1 MPASPN
7 STWTSG
13 KRRSACRE
21 PRARGSPPTTSWSIV
36 AARRH
41 LSWGGAWHRLAVTA
55 SLSGSRVEENGL
67 IEERSIRL
75 LDALE
80 GRTDTLLGLL
90 QRERDAR
97 LALKQRLAELEA
109 ARLALAERNSEL
121 EANRLELVE
130 ECRELDEQNRELEEH
145 NRRLHERLNS
155 QGEGQGTGFSRPA
168 RRSQGLSAL
177 IGRSATSAATSTDV
191 GARLVGRSAEAADA
205 GADANAKSPDK
216 SGSYNAAA
224 ATGALPV
231 GGRLCRAN
239 GGDGEVNS
247 GASLEEP
254 AATPAATTTT
264 DVGARLVGRS
274 AEATATATGA
284 DANAKSPDK
293 SGSYNAAAATDA
305 AATTDAPSPQ
315 ALLAEWYQRYPG
327 AFFKGHTRPLKV
339 GIHEALAEQEPWPE
353 KLVRRALACYVN
365 LPRYLKAVREGAER
379 IDLDGKPAGQVDA
392 KAAEHARKKLERLQ
406 AEGRGKGGAVP
417 GQSRRAAGKGKPGRG
432 GRGKSQA
439 GKGATGKAPAAQAAP
454 GAEPPQPARSAPATM
469 EEKLA
474 ALVAKH
480 RQQ

>member
-1 MPASPN
+1 M
-7 STWTSG
+7 
-13 KRRSACRE
+13 
-21 PRARGSPPTTSWSIV
+21 
-36 AARRH
+36 
-41 LSWGGAWHRLAVTA
+41 
-55 SLSGSRVEENGL
+55 

-97 LALKQRLAELEA
+97 LSLEQRLAELEA
-109 ARLALAERNSEL
+109 AHA
-121 EANRLELVE
+121 
-130 ECRELDEQNRELEEH
+130 
-145 NRRLHERLNS
+145 
-155 QGEGQGTGFSRPA
+155 
-168 RRSQGLSAL
+168 
-177 IGRSATSAATSTDV
+177 AATTDDV
-191 GARLVGRSAEAADA
+191 GARLVGRSAGGADA
-205 GADANAKSPDK
+205 GAKSPMCRTTDK

-224 ATGALPV
+224 AA
-231 GGRLCRAN
+231 
-239 GGDGEVNS
+239 
-247 GASLEEP
+247 
-254 AATPAATTTT
+254 
-264 DVGARLVGRS
+264 
-274 AEATATATGA
+274 
-284 DANAKSPDK
+284 
-293 SGSYNAAAATDA
+293 DA

-339 GIHEALAEQEPWPE
+339 GIHEELAEQEPWPE

-379 IDLDGKPAGQVDA
+379 IGLDGQPAGQVDA

-417 GQSRRAAGKGKPGRG
+417 GQPRRAAGKGKPGRG
-432 GRGKSQA
+432 KAAGRGAA
-439 GKGATGKAPAAQAAP
+439 GKGPASKAPAAQVAP

>member
-155 QGEGQGTGFSRPA
+155 QGEGQGTGFPRPA

-205 GADANAKSPDK
+205 GAKSPMCRTTDK

-254 AATPAATTTT
+254 AATPAATTAT

-274 AEATATATGA
+274 AE
-284 DANAKSPDK
+284 
-293 SGSYNAAAATDA
+293 ATDA

-417 GQSRRAAGKGKPGRG
+417 GQPRRAAGKGKPGRG
-432 GRGKSQA
+432 KAAGRGTA
-439 GKGATGKAPAAQAAP
+439 GKGPASKAPAAQAAP
-454 GAEPPQPARSAPATM
+454 GAEPPQPARSAPATL

>member
-97 LALKQRLAELEA
+97 LALEQRLAELEA

-155 QGEGQGTGFSRPA
+155 QGEGQGTGFPRPA

-191 GARLVGRSAEAADA
+191 GARLVGRSAEATDA
-205 GADANAKSPDK
+205 GANTPSPDK

-274 AEATATATGA
+274 
-284 DANAKSPDK
+284 
-293 SGSYNAAAATDA
+293 AAATDA

-417 GQSRRAAGKGKPGRG
+417 GQPRRAAGKGKPGRG
-432 GRGKSQA
+432 KTAGRGAA
-439 GKGATGKAPAAQAAP
+439 GKGPASKAPAAQAAP
-454 GAEPPQPARSAPATM
+454 GAEPPQPSRSAPATM

-480 RQQ
+480 RQR

>member
-109 ARLALAERNSEL
+109 ARLTLAERNSEL

-155 QGEGQGTGFSRPA
+155 QGEGHGTGFPRPA

-191 GARLVGRSAEAADA
+191 GARLVGRSAEATDA
-205 GADANAKSPDK
+205 GANTPSPDK
-216 SGSYNAAA
+216 SGSYDAAA
-224 ATGALPV
+224 AT
-231 GGRLCRAN
+231 AN
-239 GGDGEVNS
+239 T
-247 GASLEEP
+247 AA
-254 AATPAATTTT
+254 AATAAATTTT

-274 AEATATATGA
+274 
-284 DANAKSPDK
+284 
-293 SGSYNAAAATDA
+293 
-305 AATTDAPSPQ
+305 
-315 ALLAEWYQRYPG
+315 
-327 AFFKGHTRPLKV
+327 
-339 GIHEALAEQEPWPE
+339 
-353 KLVRRALACYVN
+353 
-365 LPRYLKAVREGAER
+365 
-379 IDLDGKPAGQVDA
+379 
-392 KAAEHARKKLERLQ
+392 
-406 AEGRGKGGAVP
+406 
-417 GQSRRAAGKGKPGRG
+417 
-432 GRGKSQA
+432 
-439 GKGATGKAPAAQAAP
+439 
-454 GAEPPQPARSAPATM
+454 
-469 EEKLA
+469 
-474 ALVAKH
+474 
-480 RQQ
+480 

>member
-155 QGEGQGTGFSRPA
+155 QGEGQGTGFPRPA

-177 IGRSATSAATSTDV
+177 IGRSAPSAATSTDV

-205 GADANAKSPDK
+205 GADANAKSPMCRTTDK

-274 AEATATATGA
+274 AE
-284 DANAKSPDK
+284 
-293 SGSYNAAAATDA
+293 ATDA

-417 GQSRRAAGKGKPGRG
+417 GQPRRAAGKGKPGRG
-432 GRGKSQA
+432 KTAGRGAA
-439 GKGATGKAPAAQAAP
+439 GKGPASKAPAAQAAP
-454 GAEPPQPARSAPATM
+454 GAEPPQPARSAFVTL

>member
-1 MPASPN
+1 M
-7 STWTSG
+7 
-13 KRRSACRE
+13 
-21 PRARGSPPTTSWSIV
+21 
-36 AARRH
+36 
-41 LSWGGAWHRLAVTA
+41 SWGGAWHRLAVTA

-155 QGEGQGTGFSRPA
+155 QGEGHGTGFPRPA

-191 GARLVGRSAEAADA
+191 GARLVGRSAEATDA
-205 GADANAKSPDK
+205 GAN
-216 SGSYNAAA
+216 
-224 ATGALPV
+224 
-231 GGRLCRAN
+231 
-239 GGDGEVNS
+239 
-247 GASLEEP
+247 
-254 AATPAATTTT
+254 TP
-264 DVGARLVGRS
+264 
-274 AEATATATGA
+274 
-284 DANAKSPDK
+284 SPDK

-417 GQSRRAAGKGKPGRG
+417 GQPRRAAGKGKPGRG
-432 GRGKSQA
+432 KTAGRGAA
-439 GKGATGKAPAAQAAP
+439 GKGPASKAPAAQAAP
-454 GAEPPQPARSAPATM
+454 GAEPPQPARSAPATL

>member
-155 QGEGQGTGFSRPA
+155 QGEGHGTGFPRPA

-205 GADANAKSPDK
+205 G
-216 SGSYNAAA
+216 
-224 ATGALPV
+224 
-231 GGRLCRAN
+231 
-239 GGDGEVNS
+239 
-247 GASLEEP
+247 
-254 AATPAATTTT
+254 
-264 DVGARLVGRS
+264 
-274 AEATATATGA
+274 
-284 DANAKSPDK
+284 
-293 SGSYNAAAATDA
+293 
-305 AATTDAPSPQ
+305 ATTDAPSPQ

-392 KAAEHARKKLERLQ
+392 KAAGQARRTLARLQ

-417 GQSRRAAGKGKPGRG
+417 GQPGRAAGKGKPGRG
-432 GRGKSQA
+432 KAAGRGAA
-439 GKGATGKAPAAQAAP
+439 GKGPASKAPAAQAAP

>member
-109 ARLALAERNSEL
+109 ARLALAEKNSEL

-130 ECRELDEQNRELEEH
+130 ECRELDERSSDLEEH

-274 AEATATATGA
+274 AEAT
-284 DANAKSPDK
+284 
-293 SGSYNAAAATDA
+293 DA

-417 GQSRRAAGKGKPGRG
+417 GQPRRAAGKGKPGRG
-432 GRGKSQA
+432 KAAGRGTA
-439 GKGATGKAPAAQAAP
+439 GKGPASKAPAAQAAP
-454 GAEPPQPARSAPATM
+454 GAEPPQPARSAPATL

>member
-1 MPASPN
+1 M
-7 STWTSG
+7 
-13 KRRSACRE
+13 
-21 PRARGSPPTTSWSIV
+21 
-36 AARRH
+36 
-41 LSWGGAWHRLAVTA
+41 SWGGAWHRLAVTA

-155 QGEGQGTGFSRPA
+155 QGEGQGTGFPRPA

-191 GARLVGRSAEAADA
+191 GARLVGRSAEATDA
-205 GADANAKSPDK
+205 GANTPSPDK
-216 SGSYNAAA
+216 SGSYNAAEA
-224 ATGALPV
+224 TATGAA
-231 GGRLCRAN
+231 RA
-239 GGDGEVNS
+239 DAESPDKS
-247 GASLEEP
+247 GSYDAA
-254 AATPAATTTT
+254 AATTNTAAAATAAATTTT

-274 AEATATATGA
+274 AE
-284 DANAKSPDK
+284 
-293 SGSYNAAAATDA
+293 ATDA

-339 GIHEALAEQEPWPE
+339 GIHESLAEQEPWPE

-417 GQSRRAAGKGKPGRG
+417 GQPRRAAGKGKPGRG
-432 GRGKSQA
+432 KTAGRGAA
-439 GKGATGKAPAAQAAP
+439 GKGPASKAPAAQAAP
-454 GAEPPQPARSAPATM
+454 GAEPPQPARSAPATL

>member
-1 MPASPN
+1 
-7 STWTSG
+7 
-13 KRRSACRE
+13 
-21 PRARGSPPTTSWSIV
+21 
-36 AARRH
+36 
-41 LSWGGAWHRLAVTA
+41 
-55 SLSGSRVEENGL
+55 L

-155 QGEGQGTGFSRPA
+155 QGEGHGTGFPRPA

-191 GARLVGRSAEAADA
+191 GARLVGRSAEAADAGANTPSPDKSGSYDAAAATTNTAAAATAAATTTTDVGARLVGRSAEATDA

-274 AEATATATGA
+274 AE
-284 DANAKSPDK
+284 
-293 SGSYNAAAATDA
+293 ATDA

-379 IDLDGKPAGQVDA
+379 IGLDGKPAGQVDA

-406 AEGRGKGGAVP
+406 AERRGKA
-417 GQSRRAAGKGKPGRG
+417 KPGDARRQG
-432 GRGKSQA
+432 AAPKRARPGSQSPDKPLGKSGHRQGDRKARFKA
-439 GKGATGKAPAAQAAP
+439 GPSGKAPAAESDAARPSALKVAAKP
-454 GAEPPQPARSAPATM
+454 GPSAEARPVTM

-480 RQQ
+480 RHS

>member
-1 MPASPN
+1 M
-7 STWTSG
+7 
-13 KRRSACRE
+13 
-21 PRARGSPPTTSWSIV
+21 
-36 AARRH
+36 
-41 LSWGGAWHRLAVTA
+41 
-55 SLSGSRVEENGL
+55 

-97 LALKQRLAELEA
+97 LALKQRLAEQEA
-109 ARLALAERNSEL
+109 AHQALTEKAREL
-121 EANRLELVE
+121 EASCLALVEERRELVE

-155 QGEGQGTGFSRPA
+155 QGEGQGTGFPRPA

-177 IGRSATSAATSTDV
+177 IGRPAPAAPEPAGDVAT
-191 GARLVGRSAEAADA
+191 GAADA
-205 GADANAKSPDK
+205 EP
-216 SGSYNAAA
+216 
-224 ATGALPV
+224 TGALPV

-274 AEATATATGA
+274 AE
-284 DANAKSPDK
+284 
-293 SGSYNAAAATDA
+293 ATDA

-379 IDLDGKPAGQVDA
+379 IGLDGKPAGQVDA

-417 GQSRRAAGKGKPGRG
+417 GQPRRAAGKGKPGRG
-432 GRGKSQA
+432 KTAGRGAA
-439 GKGATGKAPAAQAAP
+439 GKGPASKAPAAQAVP
-454 GAEPPQPARSAPATM
+454 GAEPPQPSRSAPATM

-480 RQQ
+480 RQR

>member
-155 QGEGQGTGFSRPA
+155 QGEGQGTGFPRPA

-191 GARLVGRSAEAADA
+191 GARLVGRSAEATDA
-205 GADANAKSPDK
+205 GANTPSPDKSGPYDAAAATATGAARADAESPDK
-216 SGSYNAAA
+216 SGSYDAAA
-224 ATGALPV
+224 ATTNTA
-231 GGRLCRAN
+231 A
-239 GGDGEVNS
+239 
-247 GASLEEP
+247 
-254 AATPAATTTT
+254 AATAAATTTT

-274 AEATATATGA
+274 AE
-284 DANAKSPDK
+284 
-293 SGSYNAAAATDA
+293 ATDA

-379 IDLDGKPAGQVDA
+379 IGLDGKPAGQV
-392 KAAEHARKKLERLQ
+392 
-406 AEGRGKGGAVP
+406 GRAHV
-417 GQSRRAAGKGKPGRG
+417 
-432 GRGKSQA
+432 
-439 GKGATGKAPAAQAAP
+439 
-454 GAEPPQPARSAPATM
+454 
-469 EEKLA
+469 
-474 ALVAKH
+474 
-480 RQQ
+480 

>member
-109 ARLALAERNSEL
+109 ARLALEEEHREL
-121 EANRLELVE
+121 VEEHRELVE

-254 AATPAATTTT
+254 AATPAATTAT

-274 AEATATATGA
+274 AE
-284 DANAKSPDK
+284 
-293 SGSYNAAAATDA
+293 ATDA

-417 GQSRRAAGKGKPGRG
+417 GQPRRAAGKGKPGRG
-432 GRGKSQA
+432 KTAGRGAA
-439 GKGATGKAPAAQAAP
+439 GKGPASKAPAAQAAP
-454 GAEPPQPARSAPATM
+454 GAEPPQPARSAPATL

>member
-67 IEERSIRL
+67 IEERPIRL

-155 QGEGQGTGFSRPA
+155 QGEGHGTGFPRPA

-205 GADANAKSPDK
+205 GAKSPMCRTTDK

-224 ATGALPV
+224 ATTNTA
-231 GGRLCRAN
+231 A
-239 GGDGEVNS
+239 
-247 GASLEEP
+247 
-254 AATPAATTTT
+254 AATAVATTTT

-274 AEATATATGA
+274 AEATDAGA
-284 DANAKSPDK
+284 N
-293 SGSYNAAAATDA
+293 T
-305 AATTDAPSPQ
+305 PSP
-315 ALLAEWYQRYPG
+315 
-327 AFFKGHTRPLKV
+327 
-339 GIHEALAEQEPWPE
+339 
-353 KLVRRALACYVN
+353 
-365 LPRYLKAVREGAER
+365 
-379 IDLDGKPAGQVDA
+379 
-392 KAAEHARKKLERLQ
+392 
-406 AEGRGKGGAVP
+406 
-417 GQSRRAAGKGKPGRG
+417 
-432 GRGKSQA
+432 
-439 GKGATGKAPAAQAAP
+439 
-454 GAEPPQPARSAPATM
+454 
-469 EEKLA
+469 
-474 ALVAKH
+474 
-480 RQQ
+480 